1 MTYQLENRI
10 ALVFGAGS
18 CGPGW
23 GNGKAAAVAY
33 ARAGAKVVAVD
44 LELARA
50 EETSSII
57 EGEGGCCIALA
68 ADVSNAAQLD
78 AAVTRSMEEF
88 GRIDI
93 LHNNVGIGDMGDP
106 IELSEEAWNRI
117 IAVNLSSAFLACKKV
132 LPIMIAQGSGVITNI
147 SSVASLSVRSADLVG
162 YNVTKAG
169 LNHFTRT
176 IAVGYAD
183 KGIRA
188 NAILPGLMNTPMLRD
203 VPGLV
208 EQFGGEEEMVRARD
222 AVSPTGKMGDA
233 WDIANA
239 AVFLASDEANYING
253 VMLPVDGGMHCRL
266 G

>member
-1 MTYQLENRI
+1 MTYQLKNRI

-44 LELARA
+44 LELERA
-50 EETSSII
+50 DETRAII
-57 EGEGGCCIALA
+57 EGEGGRSIALA
-68 ADVSNAAQLD
+68 ADVSNATQID
-78 AAVTRSMEEF
+78 AAVTRAMEEF

-93 LHNNVGIGDMGDP
+93 LHNNVGIADMGNP
-106 IELSEEAWNRI
+106 IELSEEAWNHI
-117 IAVNLSSAFLACKKV
+117 IAVNLSSAFLTCKKV
-132 LPIMIAQGSGVITNI
+132 LPIMISQGGGVITNI
-147 SSVASLSVRSADLVG
+147 SSVASLSVRSADIVG

-188 NAILPGLMNTPMLRD
+188 NAILPGLMNTPMLRSI
-203 VPGLV
+203 PGFV
-208 EQFGGEEEMVRARD
+208 EQCGGEEEMVRARD

-239 AVFLASDEANYING
+239 AVFLASDAAKYING
-253 VMLPVDGGMHCRL
+253 VILPVDGGLHCRL